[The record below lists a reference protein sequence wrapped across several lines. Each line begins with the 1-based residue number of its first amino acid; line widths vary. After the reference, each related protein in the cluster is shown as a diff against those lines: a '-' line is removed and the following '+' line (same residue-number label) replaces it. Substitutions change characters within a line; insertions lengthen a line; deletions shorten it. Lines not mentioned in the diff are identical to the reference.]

1 MTTYGY
7 CRVSTKSQ
15 KLKRQIDNIKDA
27 YPDAVIFQEK
37 FTGTTVQRPEW
48 NKLYKKVKS
57 GDTIVFDSVSRMSRT
72 AEDGVK
78 EYKDLYSKG
87 VNLIFLKE
95 PMINT
100 SNYKEALKAKI
111 DMTGT
116 SVDVILEAV
125 NQYLMIVA
133 EQQIR
138 IAFDQ
143 AEKEV
148 MDLHQ
153 RISEGIR
160 KSDKQVGNTKGAKLH
175 IKKKEPVQKRIF
187 ELNKDFNGSL
197 NDKETMAIIKQE
209 MGISRNTYYKYKR
222 ELKNSL

>member
-1 MTTYGY
+1 
-7 CRVSTKSQ
+7 
-15 KLKRQIDNIKDA
+15 
-27 YPDAVIFQEK
+27 
-37 FTGTTVQRPEW
+37 
-48 NKLYKKVKS
+48 
-57 GDTIVFDSVSRMSRT
+57 
-72 AEDGVK
+72 
-78 EYKDLYSKG
+78 
-87 VNLIFLKE
+87 
-95 PMINT
+95 MINT

-148 MDLHQ
+148 TDLHQ

-160 KSDKQVGNTKGAKLH
+160 KS
-175 IKKKEPVQKRIF
+175 R
-187 ELNKDFNGSL
+187 
-197 NDKETMAIIKQE
+197 
-209 MGISRNTYYKYKR
+209 
-222 ELKNSL
+222 

>member
-1 MTTYGY
+1 MTMYGY

-72 AEDGVK
+72 AEDGVA

-100 SNYKEALKAKI
+100 SNYKDALKTKI
-111 DMTGT
+111 EMTGT

-148 MDLHQ
+148 TDLHQ

-187 ELNKDFNGSL
+187 ELNKDFDGSL